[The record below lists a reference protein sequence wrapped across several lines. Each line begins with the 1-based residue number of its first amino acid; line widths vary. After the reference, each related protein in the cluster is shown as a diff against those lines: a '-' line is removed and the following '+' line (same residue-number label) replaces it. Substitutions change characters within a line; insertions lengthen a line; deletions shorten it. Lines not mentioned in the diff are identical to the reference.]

1 MFGLG
6 LFDKLCHVMRTTSGM
21 GRFVINKYNM
31 VDEYMNY
38 MENISKQ
45 E

>member
-6 LFDKLCHVMRTTSGM
+6 LFDKLSYVMRTTSGR
-21 GRFVINKYNM
+21 RFVINKYNM

-38 MENISKQ
+38 MENNSKQ